1 MPAKT
6 HGGAP
11 QYCISFYKA
20 PTFLLQS
27 NVCIAFLL
35 AREDFGSAPSHV
47 HERSAH
53 TSQAATQSSEGL
65 SGVTVSRV
73 NDVPR

>member
-1 MPAKT
+1 MALKMPART
-6 HGGAP
+6 HGGDP
-11 QYCISFYKA
+11 QYCLAFYKA
-20 PTFLLQS
+20 S

-35 AREDFGSAPSHV
+35 ARDFGGAPPHI
-47 HERSAH
+47 HERSTH

-65 SGVTVSRV
+65 SGVTVSQV

>member
-1 MPAKT
+1 MEELLIA
-6 HGGAP
+6 
-11 QYCISFYKA
+11 FYKA
-20 PTFLLQS
+20 T
-27 NVCIAFLL
+27 NICIAFLL
-35 AREDFGSAPSHV
+35 ARDFGSAPPHV
-47 HERSAH
+47 HEKSTH